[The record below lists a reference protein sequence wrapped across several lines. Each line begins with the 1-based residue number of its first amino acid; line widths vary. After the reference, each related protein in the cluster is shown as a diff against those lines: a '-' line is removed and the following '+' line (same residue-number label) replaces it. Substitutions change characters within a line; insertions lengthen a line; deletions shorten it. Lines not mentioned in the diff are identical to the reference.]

1 MAGRLQV
8 LDGARISTE
17 TFGGGNGG
25 HIEVSADR
33 ILISGVNAGLKELLI
48 TNGVDPKFASASL
61 LTSTNGSFLGN
72 GATGKAGNI
81 RITAKS
87 FQVQDGG
94 LISSETDATGDGGN
108 IEFIVDHM
116 NLINGATV
124 SAESSGAGDAG
135 NIGIKVTETLLMK
148 DSSITTD
155 AKYTDGGNI
164 QVNAGYMVSLIDSK
178 ITASV
183 GGGPQTVGG
192 NITIDP
198 QYVILNDS
206 QIIANAYEGKGGNI
220 RIIADVFLASPDS
233 IVDASS
239 ALGIDGTVDI
249 QAPISSIS
257 GTLAPMQGNFLS
269 TEALL
274 RDRCIARIR
283 GERISSFVVSG
294 RDGLPIRPGN
304 VLPSPIY

>member
-1 MAGRLQV
+1 MRNSA
-8 LDGARISTE
+8 ITTE
-17 TFGGGNGG
+17 
-25 HIEVSADR
+25 
-33 ILISGVNAGLKELLI
+33 
-48 TNGVDPKFASASL
+48 
-61 LTSTNGSFLGN
+61 
-72 GATGKAGNI
+72 
-81 RITAKS
+81 AK
-87 FQVQDGG
+87 Q
-94 LISSETDATGDGGN
+94 ADGGN
-108 IEFIVDHM
+108 I
-116 NLINGATV
+116 
-124 SAESSGAGDAG
+124 
-135 NIGIKVTETLLMK
+135 NIK
-148 DSSITTD
+148 S
-155 AKYTDGGNI
+155 
-164 QVNAGYMVSLIDSK
+164 GYMVQLVDSK

-183 GGGPQTVGG
+183 GGGPETTGG
-192 NITIDP
+192 NITIEPQYVILNDP

-220 RIIADVFLASPDS
+220 RIIADVFLASPES
-233 IVDASS
+233 LVDASS